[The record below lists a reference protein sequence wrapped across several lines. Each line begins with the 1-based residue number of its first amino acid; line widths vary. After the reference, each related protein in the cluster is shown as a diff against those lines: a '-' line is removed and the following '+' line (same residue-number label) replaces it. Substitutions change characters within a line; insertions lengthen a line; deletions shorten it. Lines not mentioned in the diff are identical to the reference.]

1 MCDKFDF
8 EKNVGVFYNKLLK
21 KENDRY
27 LSWEHCYLFFLNFKD
42 KKENEKDYDL
52 AALNL
57 AFYLASWGMYR
68 GSSFLLQY
76 DYKIHT
82 ELIKKIFSDKE
93 YIENVYDYEKYTW
106 TYVEK
111 LKTIITNYFKEK
123 EQTPSDTLITKIMMG
138 IFGCTPAF
146 DRFFVD
152 GLKRYVKDNNIKNG
166 NKRQT
171 SNFSEETFEFLKK
184 FYDDHK
190 IQNVYHLKTNNNV
203 EYPPMKLVDMFFWQ
217 IGYNNSFKAIEID
230 TENHKITF
238 FKRVKRSES
247 NYYRLED
254 SNKDEIKE
262 KLLGK
267 RKWKV
272 VYSSNED
279 DTIDDFWLQEF
290 LNEFLKCNI
299 LFR

>member
-8 EKNVGVFYNKLLK
+8 KKNVDVFYNKLLK
-21 KENDRY
+21 KNGRY

-152 GLKRYVKDNNIKNG
+152 GLRRYVKDNNIKNG

-171 SNFSEETFEFLKK
+171 SNFSKETFEFLKK

-190 IQNVYHLKTNNNV
+190 SQNVYHLKTNNNV

-217 IGYNNSFKAIEID
+217 IGFSNSFKALIID
-230 TENHKITF
+230 KSKITLLKN
-238 FKRVKRSES
+238 KR
-247 NYYRLED
+247 NED
-254 SNKDEIKE
+254 RKTYFNLTKENKDSIKNNLKQIE
-262 KLLGK
+262 WENLPITCKDEDIDEYWARHFL
-267 RKWKV
+267 RK
-272 VYSSNED
+272 
-279 DTIDDFWLQEF
+279 F
-290 LNEFLKCNI
+290 LDLDN
-299 LFR
+299 